1 MEILRTRNYD
11 QFNFKKE
18 NREINYNK
26 VLSLKSKLLED
37 GRQIMPII
45 CNTKKEIIDGQHRFE
60 ALKELNWDVMY
71 YIDESVTS
79 KDLISINNTQKNW
92 GMADYVHYY
101 ASLGNESYMK
111 LEKIWKEYDEFSLKV
126 ILTAITEKYIKERKL
141 KAGDLYLT
149 DEDFEKGRECL
160 EFIKNIK
167 NNIRVKITDQ
177 VTFFFL
183 LVKTYYLQDIDR
195 ERLYNSV
202 VNRYGTEN
210 YGNSLQCAV
219 VIEHWYNF
227 KARTYRYIS
236 NEILPKR

>member
-1 MEILRTRNYD
+1 
-11 QFNFKKE
+11 
-18 NREINYNK
+18 
-26 VLSLKSKLLED
+26 
-37 GRQIMPII
+37 
-45 CNTKKEIIDGQHRFE
+45 
-60 ALKELNWDVMY
+60 
-71 YIDESVTS
+71 
-79 KDLISINNTQKNW
+79 
-92 GMADYVHYY
+92 
-101 ASLGNESYMK
+101 MK